1 MADEAI
7 SAAVNVSPD
16 NKTPTVPE
24 PHAGVPGAGTPNAI
38 KPGETR
44 SEKRS
49 RSMSR
54 AAEEIAKMRGQ
65 ALQTNKDTAAKS
77 AKKTEVAGPLAA
89 QPGITPNEAA
99 SGAVA
104 KAAEEIAAPAAAETP
119 KPKETT
125 EDEKAAEARRAKEIE
140 DKQFREIRRRKKQ
153 LRAERERFA
162 EERAALIRERERIA
176 AEKAADDQLK
186 QNNRT
191 AWLEKHGYDF
201 RAIARDAVARET
213 ETPEQKAVREAREEA
228 RIAREQAEA
237 LKREV
242 EADRA
247 VRQTELA
254 ERRKSEAIRALE
266 TEARQSFKE
275 YKTEYPTLAA
285 HYTEDEIAAAVTQV
299 RIDHFKRTGREASA
313 NAALAHIEGNA
324 KRERDRFLRSQIG
337 TGASEKNGAGG
348 ERATPSAKAE
358 ETRAAVRPVTNKDS
372 ATTAGAST
380 PMTPR
385 DRRARAAEVASR
397 VMGGR

>member
-7 SAAVNVSPD
+7 PAAVNVSPD
-16 NKTPTVPE
+16 NKTPTMPE
-24 PHAGVPGAGTPNAI
+24 PHAGTPGAGTPNAI

-65 ALQTNKDTAAKS
+65 AIQTNKDTAAKP
-77 AKKTEVAGPLAA
+77 ARKTEVAGPLAA
-89 QPGITPNEAA
+89 QPGIPPLESPA
-99 SGAVA
+99 GAVA
-104 KAAEEIAAPAAAETP
+104 KAAEEAAPAGEKPAD
-119 KPKETT
+119 KPKEPT

-162 EERAALIRERERIA
+162 EERAALVRERERIA
-176 AEKAADDQLK
+176 AEKAADDQLR
-186 QNNRT
+186 QNNRP
-191 AWLEKHGYDF
+191 AWLEKHGFNF
-201 RAIARDAVARET
+201 RDIARDAVARET

-228 RIAREQAEA
+228 RIAREKSEA
-237 LKREV
+237 LERELQ
-242 EADRA
+242 ADRRA
-247 VRQTELA
+247 RETEVT
-254 ERRKSEAIRALE
+254 ERRKTEAIRALE
-266 TEARQSFKE
+266 LEARESFKE
-275 YKTEYPTLAA
+275 YKSDYPTLAS

-324 KRERDRFLRSQIG
+324 KRERERFLRSQIG
-337 TGASEKNGAGG
+337 TGAPDKTGAGG

-372 ATTAGAST
+372 ATAAGAST
-380 PMTPR
+380 PMSPR